1 MSEVD
6 GVKAINKVTFGQ
18 RLKAYKRS
26 KISFLLAVLV
36 LLSAIITIGVLGY
49 LIFYILIKGVPN
61 LSPDLF
67 SLTYTSENVSMIPAI
82 INTLIMTI
90 LALLIA
96 VPLGIFS
103 AIYMVEYAKKGN
115 KNDIN
120 NYKNSKNFVKAIK
133 QARNY
138 EKSHERLVII
148 AGACQSDYEDLIKAG
163 ANFASSPKRVN
174 IHALDPA
181 IIAST
186 IALTKTNTQINVP
199 ELLEKTKYGSNG
211 MGGIITNGL
220 MYVGYPR

>member
-26 KISFLLAVLV
+26 KLSFLLAVLV

-115 KNDIN
+115 KTGRCCQCDNGNTGRYSFYCLWPFRYAVFRYLLPLEIFYTGRCIYSLHYDFAF
-120 NYKNSKNFVKAIK
+120 YYAYDAGSPFV
-133 QARNY
+133 
-138 EKSHERLVII
+138 S
-148 AGACQSDYEDLIKAG
+148 AGFI
-163 ANFASSPKRVN
+163 P
-174 IHALDPA
+174 
-181 IIAST
+181 
-186 IALTKTNTQINVP
+186 
-199 ELLEKTKYGSNG
+199 
-211 MGGIITNGL
+211 
-220 MYVGYPR
+220 

>member
-6 GVKAINKVTFGQ
+6 GVKAINKVTIGQ

-26 KISFLLAVLV
+26 KLSFLLAVLV

-103 AIYMVEYAKKGN
+103 AIYMVE
-115 KNDIN
+115 I
-120 NYKNSKNFVKAIK
+120 
-133 QARNY
+133 
-138 EKSHERLVII
+138 
-148 AGACQSDYEDLIKAG
+148 C
-163 ANFASSPKRVN
+163 
-174 IHALDPA
+174 
-181 IIAST
+181 
-186 IALTKTNTQINVP
+186 
-199 ELLEKTKYGSNG
+199 
-211 MGGIITNGL
+211 
-220 MYVGYPR
+220 

>member
-26 KISFLLAVLV
+26 KLSFLLAVLV

-115 KNDIN
+115 KLVGVVSVTTETLAGIPSIVYGLFGMLFFCYLLPLEIFYTGRCIYSLHYDSAF
-120 NYKNSKNFVKAIK
+120 YYAYDAGSPFV
-133 QARNY
+133 
-138 EKSHERLVII
+138 S
-148 AGACQSDYEDLIKAG
+148 AGFI
-163 ANFASSPKRVN
+163 P
-174 IHALDPA
+174 
-181 IIAST
+181 
-186 IALTKTNTQINVP
+186 
-199 ELLEKTKYGSNG
+199 
-211 MGGIITNGL
+211 
-220 MYVGYPR
+220 